1 MLARELTP
9 RASERGLSLLEVLAA
24 VVVLAIAL
32 IAIFRA
38 LDSQTRNTAALA
50 ERMFAHWAALNVLE
64 EARLN
69 GPPEESE
76 TETTAELGGIEWKL
90 TIRRGPMPRGMIRL
104 DVAATAEGRAGAV
117 LVGFLP
123 PEDPE

>member
-69 GPPEESE
+69 GPPEERE

-90 TIRRGPMPRGMIRL
+90 TIRRGPHAPRHDSTRCRCHG
-104 DVAATAEGRAGAV
+104 
-117 LVGFLP
+117 
-123 PEDPE
+123 